1 MRSGNAKRKWEE
13 GGYDNRRFPQN
24 QEEIVCIIMHCRR
37 KDLLKEK
44 ELREAM
50 KANPAGFFLAALYKD
65 KDGVPKRDVVRTMD
79 EKEAVDFWKKQ
90 PDDRE
95 MVMHFRIPSRGMDR
109 TVANVHGWEE
119 DGILMAHN
127 MTIHQIDGMMSRVKW
142 KGTDSEFFF
151 RKVFIPM
158 YRGLGGNG
166 KAYADGKFCE
176 DLDNIVRFFCG
187 NSNRFCFVMPDNAV
201 IRYGDWTGSDATRK
215 VGDEPGFFASN
226 SSYRVFERAWPEKG
240 GAGAGA
246 ASGFR
251 GGYGIVGYEHWATS
265 QMGKAVQGQE
275 EAEEDECTGAFRGT
289 GRGPEVLPH
298 GSLGEDEYDGRV
310 AVELLGP
317 QIVLRLALADVVVS
331 NYMSLVKQMKLRS
344 EGEIAVLESL
354 RPRWF
359 TAKTSEAAF
368 EAVTGVNALCSEAVR
383 DAMLVYA
390 AELESQLGKYF
401 PGAAYPPQKIERQR
415 VRDHYN
421 ELAKEVDVFCR
432 MAFIDLNWRA
442 TDAEDFLHIFTLEH
456 SKRKN
461 RPFVDEILPDDIFVP
476 ETMKSEDALDSVGN
490 VLKAVK
496 LMEKGY
502 DVDDIDV
509 IAP

>member
-1 MRSGNAKRKWEE
+1 
-13 GGYDNRRFPQN
+13 
-24 QEEIVCIIMHCRR
+24 MHCRR

-65 KDGVPKRDVVRTMD
+65 GDGNPKRDVVRTLD
-79 EKEAVDFWKKQ
+79 EKEAVGFWKRQ

-95 MVMHFRIPSRGMDR
+95 MVMHFRIPSRGQKSLD
-109 TVANVHGWEE
+109 NVHGWEE
-119 DGILMAHN
+119 DGILFGHN
-127 MTIHQIDGMMSRVKW
+127 LTLCDLDDMMKRVKW
-142 KGTDSEFFF
+142 EGTDSEFFF
-151 RKVFIPM
+151 RKIFIPF
-158 YRGLGGNG
+158 YRGLG
-166 KAYADGKFCE
+166 KDAYKDGKFHP
-176 DLDNIVRFFCG
+176 DLDNLVQFICG
-187 NSNRFCFVMPDNAV
+187 CRNRFMFIMPDNTV
-201 IRYGDWTGSDATRK
+201 IRYGDWAGNDPTRK

-246 ASGFR
+246 ASVFR
-251 GGYGIVGYEHWATS
+251 DGYGFVGYEHWATP

-275 EAEEDECTGAFRGT
+275 EAEEDERTGVFHLSG
-289 GRGPEVLPH
+289 GGSEVLPH
-298 GSLGEDEYDGRV
+298 GARGEDDEYDGSV
-310 AVELLGP
+310 VIELLGP

-331 NYMSLVKQMKLRS
+331 NYMSLVKQLKLRNDS
-344 EGEIAVLESL
+344 EITVLESL
-354 RPRWF
+354 CPKWF

-390 AELESQLGKYF
+390 AELECQLGKYF

-415 VRDHYN
+415 IRDHYN
-421 ELAKEVDVFCR
+421 ELAKEVDLFCR
-432 MAFIDLNWRA
+432 MAFIDLNWKA

-496 LMEKGY
+496 FMDNGY

-509 IAP
+509 MALGK

>member
-1 MRSGNAKRKWEE
+1 
-13 GGYDNRRFPQN
+13 
-24 QEEIVCIIMHCRR
+24 MHCRR

-65 KDGVPKRDVVRTMD
+65 KDGSPKRDVVRTMD

-95 MVMHFRIPSRGMDR
+95 MVMHFRIPSRGQKSLD
-109 TVANVHGWEE
+109 NVHGWEE
-119 DGILMAHN
+119 DGILFGHN
-127 MTIHQIDGMMSRVKW
+127 LTLCDLDGMMKRVKW
-142 KGTDSEFFF
+142 EGTDSEFFF
-151 RKVFIPM
+151 RKIFIPF
-158 YRGLGGNG
+158 YRGLG
-166 KAYADGKFCE
+166 KDAYKDGKFHP
-176 DLDNIVRFFCG
+176 DLDNLVQFICG
-187 NSNRFCFVMPDNAV
+187 CRNRFCFVMPDNTV
-201 IRYGDWTGSDATRK
+201 IRYGDWAGNDPTRK

-251 GGYGIVGYEHWATS
+251 DGYGGYGFVGYEHWATP

-275 EAEEDECTGAFRGT
+275 EAEEDEWTGHLHASG
-289 GRGPEVLPH
+289 GGSEVLPH
-298 GSLGEDEYDGRV
+298 GARGEDEYDGSV

-331 NYMSLVKQMKLRS
+331 NYMSLVKQLKLRS

-354 RPRWF
+354 RPKWF

-401 PGAAYPPQKIERQR
+401 PGAAYPPSKIERQR
-415 VRDHYN
+415 VREHYN
-421 ELAKEVDVFCR
+421 ELAKEVDLFCR
-432 MAFIDLNWRA
+432 MAFIDLNWKA

-461 RPFVDEILPDDIFVP
+461 RPFVDEVLPDDIFVP

-496 LMEKGY
+496 FMDNGY

-509 IAP
+509 VA

>member
-1 MRSGNAKRKWEE
+1 
-13 GGYDNRRFPQN
+13 
-24 QEEIVCIIMHCRR
+24 MHCRR

-65 KDGVPKRDVVRTMD
+65 KDGSPKRDVVRTMD

-95 MVMHFRIPSRGMDR
+95 MVMHFRIPSRGQKSLD
-109 TVANVHGWEE
+109 NVHGWEE
-119 DGILMAHN
+119 DGILFGHN
-127 MTIHQIDGMMSRVKW
+127 LTLCDLDGMMKRVKW
-142 KGTDSEFFF
+142 EGTDSEFFF
-151 RKVFIPM
+151 RKIFIPF
-158 YRGLGGNG
+158 YRGLG
-166 KAYADGKFCE
+166 KDAYKDGKFHP
-176 DLDNIVRFFCG
+176 DLDNLVQFICG
-187 NSNRFCFVMPDNAV
+187 CRNRFMFIMPDNTV
-201 IRYGDWTGSDATRK
+201 IRYGDWAGNDPSRK

-226 SSYRVFERAWPEKG
+226 SSYRVFERAWPERG
-240 GAGAGA
+240 GAGAGE

-251 GGYGIVGYEHWATS
+251 GGYGIAGYEHWATP

-275 EAEEDECTGAFRGT
+275 EAEEDEWTGHLHGS
-289 GRGPEVLPH
+289 GGGSEVLPH
-298 GSLGEDEYDGRV
+298 VSRGEDDEYDGSV
-310 AVELLGP
+310 VVELLGP
-317 QIVLRLALADVVVS
+317 QLVLRLALADVVVS
-331 NYMSLVKQMKLRS
+331 NYMSLVKQLKLRS

-354 RPRWF
+354 RPKWF

-390 AELESQLGKYF
+390 AELESQLGKFF

-421 ELAKEVDVFCR
+421 ELVKEVDVFCR

-461 RPFVDEILPDDIFVP
+461 RPFIDEVLPDDIFVP

-496 LMEKGY
+496 FMDNGY

-509 IAP
+509 VA

>member
-1 MRSGNAKRKWEE
+1 
-13 GGYDNRRFPQN
+13 
-24 QEEIVCIIMHCRR
+24 MHCRR

-50 KANPAGFFLAALYKD
+50 KANPAGFFLAALYKG
-65 KDGVPKRDVVRTMD
+65 KDGSPKRDVVRTLD
-79 EKEAVDFWKKQ
+79 EKEAIDFWKKQ

-95 MVMHFRIPSRGMDR
+95 MVMHFRIPSRGQKSLD
-109 TVANVHGWEE
+109 NVHGWEE
-119 DGILMAHN
+119 DGILFGHN
-127 MTIHQIDGMMSRVKW
+127 LTLCDLDGMMKRVKW
-142 KGTDSEFFF
+142 EGTDSEFFF
-151 RKVFIPM
+151 RKIFIPF
-158 YRGLGGNG
+158 YRGLG
-166 KAYADGKFCE
+166 KDAYKDGKFHP
-176 DLDNIVRFFCG
+176 DLDNLVQFICG
-187 NSNRFCFVMPDNAV
+187 CRNRFMFIMPDNAV
-201 IRYGDWTGSDATRK
+201 IRYGDWAGNDPTRK

-240 GAGAGA
+240 GAGAGS

-251 GGYGIVGYEHWATS
+251 GGYGIAGYEHWATP

-275 EAEEDECTGAFRGT
+275 EAEEDEWTGHLHGS
-289 GRGPEVLPH
+289 GGGSEVLPH
-298 GSLGEDEYDGRV
+298 VSRGEDDEYDGSV
-310 AVELLGP
+310 VIELLGP

-331 NYMSLVKQMKLRS
+331 NYMSLVKQLKLRS

-383 DAMLVYA
+383 DATLVYA

-401 PGAAYPPQKIERQR
+401 PGAAYPPSKIERQR
-415 VRDHYN
+415 VREHYN
-421 ELAKEVDVFCR
+421 ELAKEVDLFCR
-432 MAFIDLNWRA
+432 MAFIDLNWKA

-461 RPFVDEILPDDIFVP
+461 RPFVDEVLPDDIFVP

-496 LMEKGY
+496 FMDNGY

-509 IAP
+509 VA

>member
-1 MRSGNAKRKWEE
+1 MC
-13 GGYDNRRFPQN
+13 
-24 QEEIVCIIMHCRR
+24 VIIHTKR

-65 KDGVPKRDVVRTMD
+65 RDGSPKRDVVRTMD

-127 MTIHQIDGMMSRVKW
+127 MTIHQIDEMMDRVKW

-187 NSNRFCFVMPDNAV
+187 HSNRLCFVMPDNKV
-201 IRYGDWTGSDATRK
+201 IRYGDWAGNDPARK

-226 SSYRVFERAWPEKG
+226 SSYRVFERAWPERG
-240 GAGAGA
+240 GDGAGA

-251 GGYGIVGYEHWATS
+251 GGYGSVGYEHWATP

-275 EAEEDECTGAFRGT
+275 EAEEDEGAGVLHLS
-289 GRGPEVLPH
+289 GGGSEVLPRC
-298 GSLGEDEYDGRV
+298 SRGEDEYDGCV
-310 AVELLGP
+310 VVELLGP

-331 NYMSLVKQMKLRS
+331 NYMSLVRQLKLRS

-354 RPRWF
+354 RPKWF
-359 TAKTSEAAF
+359 TAKTFEAAF
-368 EAVTGVNALCSEAVR
+368 EAVTGVNALRSEAVR
-383 DAMLVYA
+383 DATLVYA

-401 PGAAYPPQKIERQR
+401 PRAAYPPQKIERQR

-496 LMEKGY
+496 FMEEGH

-509 IAP
+509 FYLYQ

>member
-1 MRSGNAKRKWEE
+1 M
-13 GGYDNRRFPQN
+13 
-24 QEEIVCIIMHCRR
+24 CILIHSRR

-44 ELREAM
+44 ELRQAM
-50 KANPAGFFLAALYKD
+50 RENSAGFFLVALYKD
-65 KDGVPKRDVVRTMD
+65 KPREVLRTLD
-79 EKEAVDFWKKQ
+79 EKEAIDFWKKI
-90 PDDRE
+90 PDDVE
-95 MVMHFRIPSRGMDR
+95 TAMHFRIPSRGQKSLD
-109 TVANVHGWEE
+109 NVHGWEE
-119 DGILMAHN
+119 DGILFGHN
-127 MTIHQIDGMMSRVKW
+127 LTLCDLDDMMKRVKW
-142 KGTDSEFFF
+142 EGTDSEFFF
-151 RKVFIPM
+151 RKIFIPF
-158 YRGLGGNG
+158 YRGLG
-166 KAYADGKFCE
+166 KDAYKDGKFHP
-176 DLDNIVRFFCG
+176 DLDNLVQFICG
-187 NSNRFCFVMPDNAV
+187 HRNRFMFVMPDNKV
-201 IRYGDWTGSDATRK
+201 IRYGDWAGNDPARK

-226 SSYRVFERAWPEKG
+226 SSYRVFERAWPERG
-240 GAGAGA
+240 GEGAGA

-251 GGYGIVGYEHWATS
+251 GGYGSVGYEHWATT

-275 EAEEDECTGAFRGT
+275 EAEEDEGAGVLRLSG
-289 GRGPEVLPH
+289 GGSEVLPH
-298 GSLGEDEYDGRV
+298 GSRGEDEYDGGV
-310 AVELLGP
+310 VVELLGP

-331 NYMSLVKQMKLRS
+331 NYMSLVRQLKLRS

-354 RPRWF
+354 RPKWF
-359 TAKTSEAAF
+359 TAKTFEAAF
-368 EAVTGVNALCSEAVR
+368 EAVTGVNALRSEAVR
-383 DAMLVYA
+383 DATLVYA

-401 PGAAYPPQKIERQR
+401 PRAAYPPQKIERQR

-496 LMEKGY
+496 FMEEGH

-509 IAP
+509 FYLYQ

>member
-1 MRSGNAKRKWEE
+1 
-13 GGYDNRRFPQN
+13 
-24 QEEIVCIIMHCRR
+24 
-37 KDLLKEK
+37 
-44 ELREAM
+44 
-50 KANPAGFFLAALYKD
+50 
-65 KDGVPKRDVVRTMD
+65 
-79 EKEAVDFWKKQ
+79 
-90 PDDRE
+90 
-95 MVMHFRIPSRGMDR
+95 
-109 TVANVHGWEE
+109 
-119 DGILMAHN
+119 
-127 MTIHQIDGMMSRVKW
+127 
-142 KGTDSEFFF
+142 
-151 RKVFIPM
+151 
-158 YRGLGGNG
+158 
-166 KAYADGKFCE
+166 
-176 DLDNIVRFFCG
+176 
-187 NSNRFCFVMPDNAV
+187 MPDNKV
-201 IRYGDWTGSDATRK
+201 IRYGDWAGDDPNRK

-240 GAGAGA
+240 GADAGA

-251 GGYGIVGYEHWATS
+251 GGHGFAGYEHWATP

-275 EAEEDECTGAFRGT
+275 EAEEDEWTGHLHGS
-289 GRGPEVLPH
+289 GGGSEVLPH
-298 GSLGEDEYDGRV
+298 VSRGEDEYDGSV
-310 AVELLGP
+310 VIELLGP

-331 NYMSLVKQMKLRS
+331 NYMSLVKQLKLRS

-354 RPRWF
+354 CPRWF

-421 ELAKEVDVFCR
+421 ELAKEVDLFCR
-432 MAFIDLNWRA
+432 MAFIDLNWKA

-461 RPFVDEILPDDIFVP
+461 RPFVDEVLPDDIFVP

-496 LMEKGY
+496 FMENGY
-502 DVDDIDV
+502 DVDDIDAV
-509 IAP
+509 A

>member
-1 MRSGNAKRKWEE
+1 
-13 GGYDNRRFPQN
+13 
-24 QEEIVCIIMHCRR
+24 MHCRR

-65 KDGVPKRDVVRTMD
+65 GDGNPKRDVVRTLD
-79 EKEAVDFWKKQ
+79 EKEAVGFWKRQ

-95 MVMHFRIPSRGMDR
+95 MVMHFRIPSRGQKSLD
-109 TVANVHGWEE
+109 NVHGWEE
-119 DGILMAHN
+119 DGILFGHN
-127 MTIHQIDGMMSRVKW
+127 LTLCDLDGMMKRVKW
-142 KGTDSEFFF
+142 EGTDSEFFF
-151 RKVFIPM
+151 RKIFIPF
-158 YRGLGGNG
+158 YRGLG
-166 KAYADGKFCE
+166 KDAYKDGKFHP
-176 DLDNIVRFFCG
+176 DLDNLVQFICG
-187 NSNRFCFVMPDNAV
+187 CRNRFMFIMPDNTV
-201 IRYGDWTGSDATRK
+201 IRYGDWAGNDPTRK

-246 ASGFR
+246 ASVFR
-251 GGYGIVGYEHWATS
+251 DGYGFVGYEHWATP

-275 EAEEDECTGAFRGT
+275 EAEEDERTGVFHLSG
-289 GRGPEVLPH
+289 GGSEVLPH
-298 GSLGEDEYDGRV
+298 GARGEDEYDGSV
-310 AVELLGP
+310 VIELLGP

-331 NYMSLVKQMKLRS
+331 NYMSLVKQLKLRNDS
-344 EGEIAVLESL
+344 EITVLESL
-354 RPRWF
+354 CPKWF

-390 AELESQLGKYF
+390 AELECQLGKYF

-415 VRDHYN
+415 VREHYN
-421 ELAKEVDVFCR
+421 ELAKEVDLFCR
-432 MAFIDLNWRA
+432 MAFIDLNWKA

-496 LMEKGY
+496 FMDNGY

-509 IAP
+509 MALGK